1 TMPRT
6 GAAVSA
12 DIGNAAGAMSNRRTT
27 PNEKLGMCIRMLASE
42 RDGEVIAAARAV
54 VRTLESVG
62 QDIHALA
69 ERMEKPNR
77 SSLTDA
83 EMRKLYDAGYE
94 AGVQAVE
101 SKYH

>member
-1 TMPRT
+1 VHSH
-6 GAAVSA
+6 A
-12 DIGNAAGAMSNRRTT
+12 
-27 PNEKLGMCIRMLASE
+27 CE
-42 RDGEVIAAARAV
+42 RDGEVVAAARAL

-69 ERMEKPNR
+69 ERMEKPNG

-101 SKYH
+101 SKYHGWRFPQRRRYTVVA